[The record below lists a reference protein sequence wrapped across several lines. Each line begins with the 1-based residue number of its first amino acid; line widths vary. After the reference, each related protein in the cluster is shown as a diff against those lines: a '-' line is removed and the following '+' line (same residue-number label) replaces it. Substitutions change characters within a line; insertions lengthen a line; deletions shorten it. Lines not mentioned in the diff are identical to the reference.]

1 MILWKNLENYPSIIS
16 VTLLTWSTA
25 YDQTIIKGLEQNID
39 VKVNEQTG
47 SWRTEQMKGMTK
59 TTYPMAYSCESNLDL
74 V

>member
-1 MILWKNLENYPSIIS
+1 MILWRNLQNYPSIIP

-47 SWRTEQMKGMTK
+47 SWRTE
-59 TTYPMAYSCESNLDL
+59 
-74 V
+74 